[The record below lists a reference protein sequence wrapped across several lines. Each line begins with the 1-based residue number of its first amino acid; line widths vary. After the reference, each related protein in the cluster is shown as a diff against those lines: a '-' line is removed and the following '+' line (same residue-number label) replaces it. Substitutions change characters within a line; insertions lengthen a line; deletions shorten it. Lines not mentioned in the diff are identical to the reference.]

1 VATSRKS
8 RFRQAAVVSG
18 LISTEEI
25 DEALSS
31 LYLEEGARDV
41 AVAAVT
47 DEELARKLI
56 DLGRINRWQAAQL
69 MAGRSKFTLGSYR
82 IIDSIGRGG
91 MAEVYKA
98 EHVLMRRVVALKILP
113 RSKSTATA
121 IASFHREIQ
130 AQSQLDHENLVR
142 AFDAGHERSVH
153 FLATEY
159 VPGTDLR
166 KHIKRNGRLSMR
178 AGAAIICQAALGL
191 QHAHS
196 RGLIHRDV
204 KPGNLLITPEGL
216 TKVSDLGL
224 AGYLEQDND
233 EVRDIHNGKI
243 VGTADYLAPEQITA
257 PETVSPASD
266 VYALGCTLYYSV
278 TGKVPFPGGTA
289 RDKVKAHCKLQPITP
304 RRWNPDLTDD
314 FIEIIHQMMNK
325 DPAQRV
331 ATAAE
336 VVERLKLYAGD
347 NWLESAR
354 EVGARHHPALAR
366 PRGRRRA
373 ETGLQDTRPVVDGE
387 AADFG
392 PDESLSE
399 VSHPTHP
406 MASAEEET
414 LWLHEITPKL
424 SEAGFSLAV
433 MMMIVVGLLTAAVV
447 LTAVIAGMF

>member
-8 RFRQAAVVSG
+8 RFRQAAVASG
-18 LISTEEI
+18 LISMEEI

-31 LYLEEGARDV
+31 LYLEEGVRDV
-41 AVAAVT
+41 AVASAS

-113 RSKSTATA
+113 RGKSTPTA

-153 FLATEY
+153 FLVTEY

-178 AGAAIICQAALGL
+178 AGAAIICQAAQGL
-191 QHAHS
+191 HHAHS

-224 AGYLEQDND
+224 AGYLGHDND

-257 PETVSPASD
+257 PDTVSPASD

-325 DPAQRV
+325 DPAERIR
-331 ATAAE
+331 AADE
-336 VVERLKLYAGD
+336 VVERLKLYAGE

-354 EVGARHHPALAR
+354 EVGARHKPIINR
-366 PRGRRRA
+366 PRTRRPTEAR
-373 ETGLQDTRPVVDGE
+373 LQDTRPVTDEG
-387 AADFG
+387 ADFG

-414 LWLHEITPKL
+414 LWLHEISPKL

-433 MMMIVVGLLTAAVV
+433 MMMIVVGLITAAVV
-447 LTAVIAGMF
+447 LTAVATSMF